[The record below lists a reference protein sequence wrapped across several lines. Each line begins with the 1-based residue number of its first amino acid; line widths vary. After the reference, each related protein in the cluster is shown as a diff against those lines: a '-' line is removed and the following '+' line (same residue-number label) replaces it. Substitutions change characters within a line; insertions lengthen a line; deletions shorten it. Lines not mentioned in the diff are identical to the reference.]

1 MNRLE
6 ELNLKLEIIAKI
18 LIIIMAIIGSVC
30 IVIITVHGQAV
41 LNTVTLKFVKDSQ
54 PVTDMLVE
62 VYDANGT
69 LVFKGFT
76 DANGTVQLSNVAEG
90 NYTVKAYLKNEF
102 LNTLVEYKFSTE
114 ITAGQTLYEFDL
126 SLSESWKNIN
136 WRPLLIV
143 AGLGILGFLIL
154 FGLGYSVVERSVRR

>member
-1 MNRLE
+1 MSKLE

-18 LIIIMAIIGSVC
+18 SIIIMTIIGSIC
-30 IVIITVHGQAV
+30 IVHGQAV
-41 LNTVTLKFVKDSQ
+41 LGTVTLKFTKDGQ

-62 VYDANGT
+62 VYDSNGT
-69 LVFKGFT
+69 LIFKGFT
-76 DANGTVQLSNVAEG
+76 DSNGSVVLSNIAEG

-102 LNTLVEYKFSTE
+102 LNTLVEYKFEVE
-114 ITAGQTLYEFDL
+114 ITASQTTYEFDL

-154 FGLGYSVVERSVRR
+154 FGLGYSVVDRSVRR